1 VTDILAAVQTFGRT
15 QQTGYGQKV
24 IGLIGPLNGVTW
36 VNNEYILALGKS
48 LSDISN
54 VLRQVAHFPDAM
66 MAQTGSASVRGRCE
80 YFVSETLSKGG
91 VLARFAKK
99 RKRNF
104 FSIVWRWSAEGSVR
118 FL

>member
-1 VTDILAAVQTFGRT
+1 MHRDGN
-15 QQTGYGQKV
+15 GQKV
-24 IGLIGPLNGVTW
+24 IGLFGPRANV
-36 VNNEYILALGKS
+36 VSIINEYILALWKS

-54 VLRQVAHFPDAM
+54 VLRQITHFPCAT

-80 YFVSETLSKGG
+80 YFVNETLSKGG

-104 FSIVWRWSAEGSVR
+104 FSIAWRSRSEG
-118 FL
+118 